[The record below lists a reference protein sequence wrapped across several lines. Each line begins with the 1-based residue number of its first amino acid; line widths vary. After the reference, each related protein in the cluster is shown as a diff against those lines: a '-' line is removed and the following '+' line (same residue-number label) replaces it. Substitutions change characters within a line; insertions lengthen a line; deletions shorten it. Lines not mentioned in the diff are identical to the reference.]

1 MMATIDFDFKV
12 LVFSFDIFDTV
23 LTRRTARPVDVFT
36 LLGERLREEG
46 IRVPPFGLFRLLR
59 TRCERWSRRFE
70 PSHEV
75 LLSDIHDLLGGLLL
89 WSEAQKF
96 RAAELERQI
105 EASLLRITPLGLE
118 VVRLARATGGRIAFV
133 SDMYL
138 EEQFLRSILIREG
151 LFKEGDLIA
160 VSGEWKASKT
170 GGTIWK
176 RLIEMLGVSP
186 DEIFHRGDNTHSD
199 VKSPQVAGIVA
210 ARLGTAEVSRWEE
223 WPRHCNEV
231 ELTQQGGIAAL
242 SRLARAQCE
251 DPDDYWTCLG
261 AGVLGPILA
270 GFTAWLLENSQRGNI
285 GTLWFLSRDGWL
297 LLESARMMA
306 RSDSPKLSYLCAS
319 RRQLQ
324 LASVD
329 PVQGDALLE
338 DSRCPSLRLVG
349 SRLSIPAD
357 ALREL
362 ALELDLAEDSL
373 DEVLTPATR
382 RRLGDALAAEAWRD
396 RLKEWKEEASRS
408 VRGYLSGMQKQ
419 VSGALAIV
427 DVGWQGRSQDHLECL
442 LPSTAGVRGYYIGYA
457 GSARDSGSK
466 AGWIYDHSKNV
477 ISDALHTHQRMF
489 EVLVGGVSGPLKGY
503 QLIDGNWQPIF
514 AETEKGE
521 FAPGR
526 ERAQKAALEFVRM
539 AAHPTYSDW
548 WSVETLHQVSR
559 RNLDRLFFHPSNEDA
574 RQFETW
580 TASTDDAHLDGV
592 PLARGF
598 DLSRILACFRK
609 QQPWALLWLQATL
622 KNSTR
627 CGRVVMK
634 AITALRDLG

>member
-1 MMATIDFDFKV
+1 V
-12 LVFSFDIFDTV
+12 PVFSFDIFDTV
-23 LTRRTARPVDVFT
+23 LTRRLSRPVDVFT

-46 IRVPPFGLFRLLR
+46 IRVPPFGLFSLLR
-59 TRCERWSRRFE
+59 TRCERWSRRFQ
-70 PSHEV
+70 PSFEV
-75 LLSDIHDLLGGLLL
+75 LLPDIYDLLGGLLL
-89 WSEAQKF
+89 WSEAQKI
-96 RAAELERQI
+96 RAAKLERQI
-105 EASLLRITPLGLE
+105 EASLLRITPLGRE
-118 VVRLARATGGRIAFV
+118 AVRLARATGGRIAFV

-138 EEQFLRSILIREG
+138 EEEFLRSILIREG

-160 VSGEWKASKT
+160 VSGEWKMSKT

-176 RLIEMLGVSP
+176 RLIETLGVSA
-186 DEIFHRGDNTHSD
+186 DEIFHRGDNIHSD

-223 WPRHCNEV
+223 WPRRSTKDD
-231 ELTQQGGIAAL
+231 LTQQGGIAAM

-270 GFTAWLLENSQRGNI
+270 GFTAWLHENSRRENI

-297 LLESARMMA
+297 LLESARLMA

-324 LASVD
+324 LALVD
-329 PVQGDALLE
+329 PAQGDALLE

-373 DEVLTPATR
+373 DEVLDPATR
-382 RRLGDALAAEAWRD
+382 RRLAAALEAKAWRD
-396 RLKEWKEEASRS
+396 RLKEWKEEASRA

-419 VSGALAIV
+419 VSGALAVV

-442 LPSTAGVRGYYIGYA
+442 LPNTAGVRGYYIGYA
-457 GSARDSGSK
+457 GSAGDSVAK

-477 ISDALHTHQRMF
+477 VSAALHAHQRMF
-489 EVLVGGVSGPLKGY
+489 EVLIGGVSGPLKGY

-514 AETEKGE
+514 EETEKGE

-526 ERAQKAALEFVRM
+526 ERAQKAALEFVRI
-539 AAHPTYSDW
+539 AANPTYSDW
-548 WSVETLHQVSR
+548 WSVDTLHQVSR
-559 RNLDRLFFHPSNEDA
+559 LNLDYLFLHPTDEDA

-609 QQPWALLWLQATL
+609 QQPWAMLWPQASL

-627 CGRVVMK
+627 CGSVVMK
-634 AITALRDLG
+634 AIVALRNLGCF